1 MQTEK
6 MRIETSWMQTS
17 CAGALRARVA
27 VVVCGMAA
35 SLLGCSTLML
45 SSEPQTTSDPPST
58 NRSTSKRVEGVPY
71 CSAGNRAEHCV
82 LGENCRVTEAGC
94 QVCQCAS
101 LSQ

>member
-1 MQTEK
+1 
-6 MRIETSWMQTS
+6 MRAVKSWKQTSW
-17 CAGALRARVA
+17 AGALRARL
-27 VVVCGMAA
+27 VVVCGISAGLFSCS
-35 SLLGCSTLML
+35 SLLL
-45 SSEPQTTSDPPST
+45 SADPQTTGDAPST